1 MKISFK
7 FIHGDSLL
15 VSDEFDVGQVKLAI
29 WFGDDPEDSG
39 ELSEIGRCE
48 RLENWT
54 SFKILNF
61 CFWLIFITSFFK

>member
-39 ELSEIGRCE
+39 ELSEIGRCG
-48 RLENWT
+48 RLEN
-54 SFKILNF
+54 
-61 CFWLIFITSFFK
+61 